1 MVDIESITTGLKQ
14 DSSGIWFSDE
24 RKNVSYPSD
33 GHENCHKIE
42 DISFWFKH
50 RNNCILSVMK
60 SYPPDQGGSVFDIGG
75 GNGFVALAIERAGFN
90 VVLVEPGLTGATNG
104 KNRGLKNVICATA
117 DAARFKPHSLPAIG
131 LFDVLE
137 HIEDDLSFLKSLK
150 RLLKKL
156 GRIYITVPAYSFL
169 WSREDVAAGHYRR
182 YTRKSICKVIEQAGF
197 EVEFSSYIF
206 RFLPIPIAVFHVLP
220 YRIGISRPNNRTPNV
235 GRDHAVQGGAIASML
250 AFVLNSEIENLKN
263 NKAMSFGGS
272 CLIVAKSP

>member
-1 MVDIESITTGLKQ
+1 MVDIESITTGLKK

-33 GHENCHKIE
+33 GNEICHNIE

-50 RNNCILSVMK
+50 RNNCILSVVK
-60 SYPPDQGGSVFDIGG
+60 SYPPDRGGSVFDIGG

-90 VVLVEPGLTGATNG
+90 VVLVEPGLTGAMNG

-117 DAARFKPHSLPAIG
+117 DAARFKPHSLLAVG
-131 LFDVLE
+131 LFNVLE

-169 WSREDVAAGHYRR
+169 WSWEDVAAGHYRR

-206 RFLPIPIAVFHVLP
+206 RFLPIPIAVFRVLP
-220 YRIGISRPNNRTPNV
+220 YRIGISRPNNRAPNV
-235 GRDHAVQGGAIASML
+235 GGDHSVQGGAIASML